1 MMNFMEF
8 MIKEED
14 REIKELLLCA
24 EQSDKQRQQLEVFST
39 TSSEICCLL
48 ENSTEV
54 SVKI

>member
-39 TSSEICCLL
+39 TCFGVSCLL

-54 SVKI
+54 